1 LDSSGTIIT
10 VANSDLRTFDLKNI
24 LAALDDV
31 PPKKYMRLAINLGV
45 RKQDV
50 EKSEENHSKNCERVL
65 IDIVSSWMGG
75 VTEPAPS
82 WQSLDEALSA
92 L

>member
-1 LDSSGTIIT
+1 VGPIWYTFCILDCGP
-10 VANSDLRTFDLKNI
+10 FDLKNI

-45 RKQDV
+45 RIQDV
-50 EKSEENHSKNCERVL
+50 EKSEENHSKNAERFL
-65 IDIVSSWMGG
+65 IDIVNLWMNS
-75 VTEPAPS
+75 VTDPKPS
-82 WQSLDEALSA
+82 WQSLKQALSA